1 MSGKYDFQ
9 WNKKICYQGEGW
21 SAGITYGYSMP
32 LGKKCHLEYSLSV
45 GYLRTKYQHYQPG
58 SDYEHL
64 YRDPNKAGKLSIIGP
79 TKLKVSLVVPV
90 NMKWRTKK

>member
-1 MSGKYDFQ
+1 MSGKCDFQ

-21 SAGITYGYSMP
+21 SAGVTYGYSMP

-45 GYLRTKYQHYQPG
+45 GYLRAKYQHYQPSG
-58 SDYEHL
+58 DYEHL
-64 YRDPNKAGKLSIIGP
+64 YRDPDKAGKLSIIGP

-90 NMKWRTKK
+90 NMKWRTKR